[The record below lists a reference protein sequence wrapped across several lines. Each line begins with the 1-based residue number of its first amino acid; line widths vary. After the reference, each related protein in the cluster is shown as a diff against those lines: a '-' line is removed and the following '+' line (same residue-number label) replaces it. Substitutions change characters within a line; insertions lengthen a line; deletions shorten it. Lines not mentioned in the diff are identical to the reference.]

1 MYYYTMGLPQTMGSS
16 ELQQTQQQYMP
27 NHDNNRL
34 VHCTCTRTRSGGCQ
48 LAAKRRGIAA
58 TRVSD
63 AIARTALRLMN
74 RSTRQVGA
82 PNPPICPLSERASL
96 PGRHTGGGTL
106 DTLPS
111 SPVRRALPLSR
122 RRATQ
127 ERRCKAGGG
136 YQPFGPPLRLLAGD

>member
-1 MYYYTMGLPQTMGSS
+1 MYYIMGLPQTMGST
-16 ELQQTQQQYMP
+16 ELQQKQQYMP
-27 NHDNNRL
+27 NHDNNRR
-34 VHCTCTRTRSGGCQ
+34 VHCNRTRSGGCQ

-58 TRVSD
+58 TRGSD

-74 RSTRQVGA
+74 RSTRQVGP
-82 PNPPICPLSERASL
+82 PNPPICPLSEERASL
-96 PGRHTGGGTL
+96 PGRHAGEGERVRLT
-106 DTLPS
+106 PS